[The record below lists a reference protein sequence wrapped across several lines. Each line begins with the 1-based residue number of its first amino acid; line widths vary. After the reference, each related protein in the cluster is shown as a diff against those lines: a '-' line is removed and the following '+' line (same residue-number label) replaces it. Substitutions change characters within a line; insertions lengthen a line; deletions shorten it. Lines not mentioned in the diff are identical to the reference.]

1 MLDLASLKQAF
12 EPLSQV
18 GRDEK
23 TFDVEGTT
31 LTLRPLL
38 PMEEVQ
44 VQRFAASVLDEIQG
58 QEGLSN
64 QDQMSRAAAMDYFDR
79 FRIEV
84 IAYSVVQVNDT
95 DLRGVERLP
104 TGEILENGTPVQV
117 PRTIAMR
124 GIVQTWSRAMLTVCF
139 AKYGDLV
146 QSIAD
151 TADKLVSQSVADLD
165 AEIER
170 SEKRLEELKA
180 DRETRAKGD
189 PSITAM
195 QITQLVEAGNEMQ
208 ADLRRAGAK
217 AEAERMAAQA
227 PAPPPPQAPEADPA
241 PQKPAAPPSV
251 PFEDLRSSF
260 EDGEDAEVMAAEE
273 GRILEAQRRSFADA
287 AEAEEGRILEAQR
300 HSRASSRQK
309 VVEPAPQQA
318 VTPQPPPPPEDSRDP
333 LSQAQPVG
341 SVGGVEAYRLPS
353 EELSP
358 RGRKGKGKKKGS
370 APAGDTTLNPH
381 FKPKS

>member
-1 MLDLASLKQAF
+1 MLDLTSLKQAF

-95 DLRGVERLP
+95 DLREVERIP
-104 TGEILENGTPVQV
+104 TGEVLDNGTPVQV

-124 GIVQTWSRAMLTVCF
+124 GIVQTWSRAMITVCF

-146 QSIAD
+146 QGIAD
-151 TADKLVSQSVADLD
+151 RADKLVSQSLADLD

-189 PSITAM
+189 PSVTAM
-195 QITQLVEAGNEMQ
+195 QITQLVQAGNEMQ
-208 ADLRRAGAK
+208 ADLKRAAAK

-227 PAPPPPQAPEADPA
+227 PAPERKSVIPSVSPPPSTPSYSMP
-241 PQKPAAPPSV
+241 PQEEEGFPPPAAAGAPL
-251 PFEDLRSSF
+251 EDIRSSF
-260 EDGEDAEVMAAEE
+260 EDGEDEEIMAAEE
-273 GRILEAQRRSFADA
+273 ARIMEAQRRAKA
-287 AEAEEGRILEAQR
+287 A
-300 HSRASSRQK
+300 SRQK
-309 VVEPAPQQA
+309 VAEPTPP
-318 VTPQPPPPPEDSRDP
+318 PQPTEPTPPARDLRDP
-333 LSQAQPVG
+333 LSQAQPAG
-341 SVGGVEAYRLPS
+341 SIEGVDAYRLPA
-353 EELSP
+353 EEMSP
-358 RGRKGKGKKKGS
+358 RGRKGKGKGKKGS
-370 APAGDTTLNPH
+370 PPPADTTLNPH
-381 FKPKS
+381 FKPNS